1 MAALASLFNS
11 HSGFRTYDGVDT
23 DTLEEPVSH
32 RIALVVVPSLA
43 LTALAGAQQQPAHQP
58 TTKTTKQSTPAIS
71 RDSAKTIA
79 LAHVKGATVS
89 SEQLHTRNGHKYYV
103 MDLKEPGHQGV
114 VRATVDASTGAF
126 TRLDQTSHSSTNPPS
141 GATHPTKP

>member
-1 MAALASLFNS
+1 M
-11 HSGFRTYDGVDT
+11 
-23 DTLEEPVSH
+23 SH
-32 RIALVVVPSLA
+32 RISLVLVPSLA

-58 TTKTTKQSTPAIS
+58 TTKTTKQTAPAPAIS

-89 SEQLHTRNGHKYYV
+89 SEQLHTRNGHKYYL
-103 MDLKEPGHQGV
+103 MDLKEPGHKGV

-126 TRLDQTSHSSTNPPS
+126 TRLDQTSHSSTTPQS
-141 GATHPTKP
+141 GATHSTKP